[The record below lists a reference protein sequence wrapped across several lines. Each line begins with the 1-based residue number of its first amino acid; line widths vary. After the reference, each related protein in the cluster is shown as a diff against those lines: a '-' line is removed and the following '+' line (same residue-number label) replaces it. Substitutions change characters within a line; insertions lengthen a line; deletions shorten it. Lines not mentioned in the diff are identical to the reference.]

1 LGRGFF
7 FFFFFFFRKKI
18 KKKKNLFENENF
30 FLYLEQTKGEREV
43 RQRYVTLVAGPS
55 ELLMDVRTF
64 HFPLLNDNELVK

>member
-1 LGRGFF
+1 LEKKFK
-7 FFFFFFFRKKI
+7 KKI
-18 KKKKNLFENENF
+18 RFFESKSIDR
-30 FLYLEQTKGEREV
+30 YLEQTKGEREV